1 MLKKLT
7 ELFRK
12 DSELSNDS
20 QSFDAPMAAAAL
32 MLEVTW
38 ADHETDAAEIERSVA
53 LLETLFNLDTPSASQ
68 LVEDARERLQEHVGV
83 QSYTRYLNEAL
94 GEQEKFD
101 VVTALWRI
109 AHASN
114 GVDRFE
120 EHTIRRIADLLYL
133 SHDRFIQ
140 AKLLARQS

>member
-38 ADHETDAAEIERSVA
+38 ADHETDAAEI
-53 LLETLFNLDTPSASQ
+53 
-68 LVEDARERLQEHVGV
+68 
-83 QSYTRYLNEAL
+83 
-94 GEQEKFD
+94 
-101 VVTALWRI
+101 
-109 AHASN
+109 
-114 GVDRFE
+114 
-120 EHTIRRIADLLYL
+120 
-133 SHDRFIQ
+133 
-140 AKLLARQS
+140 

>member
-68 LVEDARERLQEHVGV
+68 LVEDAQERLQEHVGV
-83 QSYTRYLNEAL
+83 QSYTRHLNEAL
-94 GEQEKFD
+94 SEPEKFE

>member
-1 MLKKLT
+1 
-7 ELFRK
+7 
-12 DSELSNDS
+12 
-20 QSFDAPMAAAAL
+20 MAAAAL

-38 ADHETDAAEIERSVA
+38 ADHETDDAEIERSVA
-53 LLETLFNLDTPSASQ
+53 LGTLFNLDTPSASQ

-94 GEQEKFD
+94 SEQEKFD
-101 VVTALWRI
+101 VVTALWRV

-120 EHTIRRIADLLYL
+120 EHTTIRRIADLLYL

-140 AKLLARQS
+140 AKLLARQADPTASVLL

>member
-1 MLKKLT
+1 MLKNLLNFSVKILNCPMT
-7 ELFRK
+7 VGLLMHQWLLRRSCSRLPGPIMK
-12 DSELSNDS
+12 PTMRRLS
-20 QSFDAPMAAAAL
+20 AAL
-32 MLEVTW
+32 RCWRRYLIWTPLPR
-38 ADHETDAAEIERSVA
+38 AD
-53 LLETLFNLDTPSASQ
+53 LLKTHRNGFK
-68 LVEDARERLQEHVGV
+68 EHVGV